1 MDYNEAIYNLL
12 LDYLPGIGSALSQ
25 LESTVSGFQA
35 SLLSLVDLAG
45 DHLVFLAL
53 IAFTAVLALVFK
65 RRFLI

>member
-12 LDYLPGIGSALSQ
+12 LEYLPGIGSALSE
-25 LESTVSGFQA
+25 LVSFASGIQT

-45 DHLVFLAL
+45 DHSVFLAL